1 VTRAAKYIALRVGVG
16 VVLVSML
23 GGCRLHLSQV
33 RENNIIEPIR
43 YHEIE
48 LGRDRRGDIMT
59 SLGPPDRVFYAPSA
73 LIFDYLWK
81 RHRGTDTRLF
91 VPSEIIPGVDPL
103 FLLSAPRFFFDP
115 SEEPDEFRPNLVER
129 LAEGLTR
136 LATFMVPFA
145 NGTDLLIMSGYQL
158 RSDRLRVVF
167 DRESLVVQGKSLR
180 YASGE
185 YADETLRDRVL
196 LRAD

>member
-1 VTRAAKYIALRVGVG
+1 VTSAKRLALGI
-16 VVLVSML
+16 VLVSML
-23 GGCRLHLSQV
+23 GGCRLHLSQG
-33 RENNIIEPIR
+33 RENNIVGNNR
-43 YHEIE
+43 YQAIE
-48 LGRDRRGDIMT
+48 LGQDRRGDVMT

-91 VPSEIIPGVDPL
+91 IPSEIIPGVDPL
-103 FLLSAPRFFFDP
+103 FFLSVPRFFFDP

-129 LAEGLTR
+129 FAEGLTR

-145 NGTDLLIMSGYQL
+145 NGQDLLILSGHQL
-158 RSDRLRVVF
+158 RSDRLRIVF

-185 YADETLRDRVL
+185 YTDESLRDRLL

>member
-1 VTRAAKYIALRVGVG
+1 MTRTKRLALG

-33 RENNIIEPIR
+33 RENNILSPDR
-43 YHEIE
+43 YEAIE
-48 LGRDRRGDIMT
+48 LGQDRRGDIMT
-59 SLGPPDRVFYAPSA
+59 SLGPPDRVLYVPSA

-91 VPSEIIPGVDPL
+91 IPSEIIPGVDPL
-103 FLLSAPRFFFDP
+103 FLLSVPRFFFDP

-145 NGTDLLIMSGYQL
+145 NGQDLLILSGHQL
-158 RSDRLRVVF
+158 RSDRLRIVF

-185 YADETLRDRVL
+185 YTDESLRDRLL

>member
-1 VTRAAKYIALRVGVG
+1 MTRAKCIALG

-33 RENNIIEPIR
+33 RENNIIGHVR
-43 YHEIE
+43 YQEIE
-48 LGRDRRGDIMT
+48 LGQDRRGDVMT

-73 LIFDYLWK
+73 LIFDYVWK

-103 FLLSAPRFFFDP
+103 FFLSVPRFFFDP

-129 LAEGLTR
+129 LAEGLAR

-145 NGTDLLIMSGYQL
+145 NGQDLLILSGHQL
-158 RSDRLRVVF
+158 RNDRLRIVF

-185 YADETLRDRVL
+185 YTDESLRDRLL

>member
-1 VTRAAKYIALRVGVG
+1 VTSAKRLALGI
-16 VVLVSML
+16 VLVSML

-33 RENNIIEPIR
+33 RENNIVGNNR
-43 YHEIE
+43 YQAIE
-48 LGRDRRGDIMT
+48 LGQDRRGDVMT

-91 VPSEIIPGVDPL
+91 IPSEIFPGVDPL
-103 FLLSAPRFFFDP
+103 FLLSVPRFFFDP

-129 LAEGLTR
+129 IAEGLTR

-145 NGTDLLIMSGYQL
+145 NGQDLMILSGHQL
-158 RSDRLRVVF
+158 RNDRLRIVF

-185 YADETLRDRVL
+185 YTDESLRDRLL

>member
-1 VTRAAKYIALRVGVG
+1 VTRTKRLALG

-33 RENNIIEPIR
+33 RENNILSPDR
-43 YHEIE
+43 YEAIE
-48 LGRDRRGDIMT
+48 LGQDRRGDIMT
-59 SLGPPDRVFYAPSA
+59 SLGPPDRVLYVPSA

-91 VPSEIIPGVDPL
+91 IPSEIIPGVDPL
-103 FLLSAPRFFFDP
+103 FLLSVPRFFFDP

-145 NGTDLLIMSGYQL
+145 NGQDLLILSGHQL
-158 RSDRLRVVF
+158 RSDRLRIVF

-185 YADETLRDRVL
+185 YTDESLRDRLL

>member
-1 VTRAAKYIALRVGVG
+1 VTSAKRLALGVI
-16 VVLVSML
+16 LVSML

-33 RENNIIEPIR
+33 RENNIVGNNR
-43 YHEIE
+43 YQAIE
-48 LGRDRRGDIMT
+48 LGQDRRGDVMT

-91 VPSEIIPGVDPL
+91 IPSEIFPGVDPL
-103 FLLSAPRFFFDP
+103 FLLSVPRFFFDP

-129 LAEGLTR
+129 IAEGLTR

-145 NGTDLLIMSGYQL
+145 NGQDLMILSGHQL
-158 RSDRLRVVF
+158 RNDRLRIVF

-185 YADETLRDRVL
+185 YTDESLRDRLL

>member
-1 VTRAAKYIALRVGVG
+1 MTRARRLALGI
-16 VVLVSML
+16 VLVSIF

-33 RENNIIEPIR
+33 RENNIIGHVR

-48 LGRDRRGDIMT
+48 LGQDRRGDIMT
-59 SLGPPDRVFYAPSA
+59 SLGPPDRVFYVPSA
-73 LIFDYLWK
+73 LIFDYLWQ

-103 FLLSAPRFFFDP
+103 FLLSVPRFFFDP

-145 NGTDLLIMSGYQL
+145 NGQDLLILSGHQL

-185 YADETLRDRVL
+185 YTDESLRDRLL

>member
-1 VTRAAKYIALRVGVG
+1 VTSAKRLALGI
-16 VVLVSML
+16 VLVSML

-33 RENNIIEPIR
+33 RENNIVGNNR
-43 YHEIE
+43 YQAIE
-48 LGRDRRGDIMT
+48 LGQDRRGDVMT

-91 VPSEIIPGVDPL
+91 IPSEIIPGVDPL
-103 FLLSAPRFFFDP
+103 FFLSVPRFFFDP

-129 LAEGLTR
+129 FAEGLTR

-145 NGTDLLIMSGYQL
+145 NGQDLLILSGHQL
-158 RSDRLRVVF
+158 RSDRLRIVF

-185 YADETLRDRVL
+185 YTDESLRDRLL

>member
-1 VTRAAKYIALRVGVG
+1 VTRAARYIALGVI
-16 VVLVSML
+16 LVSTL
-23 GGCRLHLSQV
+23 GGCRLHVSQV

-43 YHEIE
+43 YQAIE
-48 LGRDRRGDIMT
+48 LGQDRRGDIMT

-81 RHRGTDTRLF
+81 RHRGTDSRLF

-103 FLLSAPRFFFDP
+103 FFLSVPRFLFDP

-129 LAEGLTR
+129 LAEGLAR

-145 NGTDLLIMSGYQL
+145 NGTDLLILSGHQL
-158 RSDRLRVVF
+158 RSDRLRIVF
-167 DRESLVVQGKSLR
+167 DRKSLVVQGKSLR

-185 YADETLRDRVL
+185 YTDETLRDRVL

>member
-1 VTRAAKYIALRVGVG
+1 MTRAAKSIALGVI
-16 VVLVSML
+16 LISML

-33 RENNIIEPIR
+33 RENNIIEPMR
-43 YHEIE
+43 YQEIE
-48 LGRDRRGDIMT
+48 LGQDRRGDIMT
-59 SLGPPDRVFYAPSA
+59 SLGPPDRIIYAPSA

-91 VPSEIIPGVDPL
+91 VPSEVLPGVDPL
-103 FLLSAPRFFFDP
+103 FLLSVPRYLFDP

-145 NGTDLLIMSGYQL
+145 NGQDLLILSGYQL

-185 YADETLRDRVL
+185 YTDETLRDRVL

>member
-1 VTRAAKYIALRVGVG
+1 MTRAKRLALGI
-16 VVLVSML
+16 VLVSML

-33 RENNIIEPIR
+33 RENNIIGHVR
-43 YHEIE
+43 YQEIE
-48 LGRDRRGDIMT
+48 LGQDRRGDIMT
-59 SLGPPDRVFYAPSA
+59 SLGPPDRVFYVPSA
-73 LIFDYLWK
+73 LIFDYVWK

-91 VPSEIIPGVDPL
+91 IPSEIIPGVDPL
-103 FLLSAPRFFFDP
+103 FLLSVPRFFFDP

-145 NGTDLLIMSGYQL
+145 NGQDLLILSGHQL

-185 YADETLRDRVL
+185 YTDESLRDRLL

>member
-1 VTRAAKYIALRVGVG
+1 VTSAKRLALGI
-16 VVLVSML
+16 VLVSML

-33 RENNIIEPIR
+33 RENNIVGNNR
-43 YHEIE
+43 YQAIE
-48 LGRDRRGDIMT
+48 LGQDRRGDVMT
-59 SLGPPDRVFYAPSA
+59 SLGPPDRVLYAPSA

-91 VPSEIIPGVDPL
+91 IPSEIFPGVDPL
-103 FLLSAPRFFFDP
+103 FLLSVPRFFFDP

-129 LAEGLTR
+129 IAEGMTR

-145 NGTDLLIMSGYQL
+145 NGQDLMILSGHQL
-158 RSDRLRVVF
+158 RNDRLRIVF
-167 DRESLVVQGKSLR
+167 DRESLIVQGKSLR

-185 YADETLRDRVL
+185 YTDESLRDRLL

>member
-1 VTRAAKYIALRVGVG
+1 
-16 VVLVSML
+16 ML

-33 RENNIIEPIR
+33 RENNIVGNNR
-43 YHEIE
+43 YQAIE
-48 LGRDRRGDIMT
+48 LGQDRRGDVMT
-59 SLGPPDRVFYAPSA
+59 SLGPPDRVLYAPSA

-91 VPSEIIPGVDPL
+91 IPSEIIPGIDPL
-103 FLLSAPRFFFDP
+103 FFLSVPRFFLDP
-115 SEEPDEFRPNLVER
+115 SEEPDEFRPNMVER
-129 LAEGLTR
+129 IAEGLTR

-145 NGTDLLIMSGYQL
+145 NGQDLLILSGHQL

-185 YADETLRDRVL
+185 YTDESLRDRLL
-196 LRAD
+196 LRGD

>member
-1 VTRAAKYIALRVGVG
+1 VTSAKRLALGVI
-16 VVLVSML
+16 LVSML

-33 RENNIIEPIR
+33 RENNIVGNNR
-43 YHEIE
+43 YQAIE
-48 LGRDRRGDIMT
+48 LGQDRRGDVMT

-91 VPSEIIPGVDPL
+91 IPSEIFPGVDPL
-103 FLLSAPRFFFDP
+103 FLLSVPRFFFDP

-129 LAEGLTR
+129 IAEGMTR

-145 NGTDLLIMSGYQL
+145 NGQDLMILSGHQL
-158 RSDRLRVVF
+158 RNDRLRIVF
-167 DRESLVVQGKSLR
+167 DRESLIVQGKSLR

-185 YADETLRDRVL
+185 YTDESLRDRLL

>member
-1 VTRAAKYIALRVGVG
+1 MTRAKRLALGI
-16 VVLVSML
+16 VLVSML

-33 RENNIIEPIR
+33 RENNIIGHVR
-43 YHEIE
+43 YQEIE
-48 LGRDRRGDIMT
+48 LGQDRRGDVMT
-59 SLGPPDRVFYAPSA
+59 SLGPPDRVFYVPSA

-103 FLLSAPRFFFDP
+103 FFLSVPRFFFDP

-145 NGTDLLIMSGYQL
+145 NGQDILILSGYQL

-185 YADETLRDRVL
+185 YTDESLRDRLL